1 MASAL
6 RALGALLVVLGVTVA
21 AVATALLMG
30 DAQFAEIAAAY
41 ARHPDHALF
50 RADYL
55 MASAWHYGLVA
66 AGVGGL
72 LAGIAGGGMLLGIGE
87 LLRRVPPR
95 DDDYQ

>member
-1 MASAL
+1 MATAL
-6 RALGALLVVLGVTVA
+6 RALGALLVVLGV
-21 AVATALLMG
+21 AVAVVSTVLVMG

-55 MASAWHYGLVA
+55 TAAAWHYGLLA

-72 LAGIAGGGMLLGIGE
+72 LAGCAGGGMLLGIGE
-87 LLRRVPPR
+87 ILRRVPPR
-95 DDDYQ
+95 DDY

>member
-1 MASAL
+1 MATAL
-6 RALGALLVVLGVTVA
+6 RALGALLVVLGI
-21 AVATALLMG
+21 AVAIVSTVLIMG
-30 DAQFAEIAAAY
+30 DEQFAEVAAAY

-55 MASAWHYGLVA
+55 TAAAWHYGLLA

-72 LAGIAGGGMLLGIGE
+72 LAGFAGGGMLLGIGE

-95 DDDYQ
+95 DDY

>member
-6 RALGALLVVLGVTVA
+6 RALGALLVVLGVVA
-21 AVATALLMG
+21 AVVATVLVMG
-30 DAQFAEIAAAY
+30 DAEFAEIAEAY

-55 MASAWHYGLVA
+55 TAAAWHYGLLG
-66 AGVGGL
+66 AGVVGL
-72 LAGIAGGGMLLGIGE
+72 LAGIAGGGTLLGIGE

-95 DDDYQ
+95 DDEY

>member
-1 MASAL
+1 MATAL
-6 RALGALLVVLGVTVA
+6 RALGALLVVLGV
-21 AVATALLMG
+21 AVAVVSTVLVMG

-55 MASAWHYGLVA
+55 TAAAWHYGLLA

-72 LAGIAGGGMLLGIGE
+72 LAGLAGGGMLLGIGE
-87 LLRRVPPR
+87 ILRRVPPR
-95 DDDYQ
+95 DDY

>member
-1 MASAL
+1 MATAL
-6 RALGALLVVLGVTVA
+6 RALGALLVVLGV
-21 AVATALLMG
+21 AVAVVSTVLVTG

-55 MASAWHYGLVA
+55 TAAAWHYGLLA

-72 LAGIAGGGMLLGIGE
+72 LAGFVGGGMLLGIGE
-87 LLRRVPPR
+87 ILRRVSPR
-95 DDDYQ
+95 DDY

>member
-1 MASAL
+1 MATAL
-6 RALGALLVVLGVTVA
+6 RALGALLVVLGV
-21 AVATALLMG
+21 AVAVVSTVLLMG

-55 MASAWHYGLVA
+55 TAAAWHYGLLA

-72 LAGIAGGGMLLGIGE
+72 LAGLAGGGMLLGIGE
-87 LLRRVPPR
+87 ILRRVPPR
-95 DDDYQ
+95 DD

>member
-6 RALGALLVVLGVTVA
+6 RALGALLVVLGV
-21 AVATALLMG
+21 AVAVVATVLLMG
-30 DAQFAEIAAAY
+30 DEQFADIAAAY

-55 MASAWHYGLVA
+55 AAAAWHYGLLA
-66 AGVGGL
+66 VGACGL
-72 LAGIAGGGMLLGIGE
+72 LAGIAGGAMLLGIGE

-95 DDDYQ
+95 DEDY

>member
-1 MASAL
+1 MATAL
-6 RALGALLVVLGVTVA
+6 RALGALLVVLGI
-21 AVATALLMG
+21 AVAIVSTVLVMG
-30 DAQFAEIAAAY
+30 DEQFAEVAAAY

-55 MASAWHYGLVA
+55 TAAAWHYGLLA

-72 LAGIAGGGMLLGIGE
+72 LAGFAGGGLLLGIGE

-95 DDDYQ
+95 DDY